1 MALGE
6 NEKERIEFI
15 RQVIEEH
22 KSSDLYKTAANAAL
36 YYAHQNP
43 TIARAQKLVY
53 DMFGK
58 AHVDKYSANNK
69 IYCRYYWYFI
79 TQAVQYLL
87 GNGISFTSDGTKEK
101 LGKDFD
107 TKMQKLAANAQNG
120 GVSYAFF
127 NLDHIEVFDVLEF
140 APLYD
145 EETGALMAGVRFWQ
159 IDSDKP
165 LMFTLYELDGYTDYK
180 KPQDED
186 VKIIHEKQ
194 AYKTVVQ
201 STEADGE
208 EVVAGENY
216 PSFPIVPLYNTGHQ
230 SELVGNQFTIDAY
243 DLMASALV
251 NNVDDG
257 NLIYWVLKNCG
268 GMDDADDA
276 KFIEQLKVT
285 HVVHADGDDGASID
299 AHTVEAPFEANE
311 TALERL
317 RRQLFDDFMA
327 LDVKDI
333 SAGATTATQINAA
346 YEPLNN
352 KSDAFEY
359 EVINCIQGLLELIG
373 VEDTPTFTR
382 SKIVNVQ
389 EEVQTVLQAANY
401 LDDEY
406 ITKKVLTLFG
416 DGDKAKEVLKRI
428 DAEGTA
434 RFTPTTDEGD
444 E

>member
-1 MALGE
+1 M
-6 NEKERIEFI
+6 
-15 RQVIEEH
+15 QVIEEH
-22 KSSDLYKTAANAAL
+22 KGTAGYKTAEAAAL

-43 TIARAQKLVY
+43 TILRAQKMVY
-53 DMFGK
+53 NMLGK
-58 AHVDKYSANNK
+58 AVPDKYSANNK
-69 IYCRYYWYFI
+69 IPCRYYWYFI
-79 TQAVQYLL
+79 TQSVQYLL
-87 GNGISFTSDGTKEK
+87 GNGVTFTSDGTKKK

-107 TKMQKLAANAQNG
+107 TKMQKLATNAQNG

-127 NLDHIEVFDVLEF
+127 NLDHIDVFDALEF

-165 LMFTLYELDGYTDYK
+165 LMFTLYEIDGLTDYK
-180 KPQDED
+180 KPKDSD
-186 VKIIHEKQ
+186 VVTVSEKH
-194 AYKTVVQ
+194 AYKSIVQ

-251 NNVDDG
+251 NNIDDG

-268 GMDDADDA
+268 GMDANDDA
-276 KFIEQLKVT
+276 KFIEQLKMT
-285 HVVHADGDDGASID
+285 HVAHADGDDGASVD
-299 AHTVEAPFEANE
+299 AHTIEAPFEANE

-317 RRQLFDDFMA
+317 RTQLFDDFMA
-327 LDVKDI
+327 LDVKQI

-352 KSDAFEY
+352 KTDAFEY
-359 EVINCIQGLLELIG
+359 EVINCIQGLLALIG
-373 VEDTPTFTR
+373 IEDTPTFTR

-389 EEVQTVLQAANY
+389 EEVQTVLQSAEY

-406 ITKKVLTLFG
+406 ITTKVLTLLG
-416 DGDKAKEVLKRI
+416 DGDKVKEVLDRI
-428 DAEGTA
+428 DAEGAA
-434 RFTPTTDEGD
+434 RFTPTTDEG
-444 E
+444 EE

>member
-1 MALGE
+1 
-6 NEKERIEFI
+6 
-15 RQVIEEH
+15 
-22 KSSDLYKTAANAAL
+22 
-36 YYAHQNP
+36 
-43 TIARAQKLVY
+43 
-53 DMFGK
+53 MFGK
-58 AHVDKYSANNK
+58 SHVDKYSANHK

-79 TQAVQYLL
+79 TQSVQYLL
-87 GNGISFTSDGTKEK
+87 GNGITFTSDGTKEK

-107 TKMQKLAANAQNG
+107 TKMQKLATNAQNG

-165 LMFTLYELDGYTDYK
+165 LMFTLYEIDGYTDYK

-186 VKIIHEKQ
+186 VQIIHEKQ

-201 STEADGE
+201 STKADGE

-285 HVVHADGDDGASID
+285 HVVHADGDDGASVD

-317 RRQLFDDFMA
+317 RKQLFDDFMA

-352 KSDAFEY
+352 KTDAFEY
-359 EVINCIQGLLELIG
+359 EVIDCIQGLLELIG

-389 EEVQTVLQAANY
+389 EEVQTVLQSAEY
-401 LDDEY
+401 LDEEY
-406 ITKKVLTLFG
+406 MTRKILTLLG
-416 DGDKAKEVLKRI
+416 DGDKAKDVLKRLSE
-428 DAEGTA
+428 DDNR
-434 RFTPTTDEGD
+434 RFNNLEDDE